1 MSILIKDMKM
11 PINCTRCPCS
21 DEEARFCWAKT
32 EYIPMLGKPDWCPL
46 VELPEKHGDLIDRTT
61 LLKEFELAQKSADMH
76 GREFANAFY
85 SSGNEI
91 STEWWAVEELVEN
104 AIAVIEAEGE
114 E

>member
-1 MSILIKDMKM
+1 
-11 PINCTRCPCS
+11 
-21 DEEARFCWAKT
+21 
-32 EYIPMLGKPDWCPL
+32 
-46 VELPEKHGDLIDRTT
+46 
-61 LLKEFELAQKSADMH
+61 MH

-85 SSGNEI
+85 SSSNEI